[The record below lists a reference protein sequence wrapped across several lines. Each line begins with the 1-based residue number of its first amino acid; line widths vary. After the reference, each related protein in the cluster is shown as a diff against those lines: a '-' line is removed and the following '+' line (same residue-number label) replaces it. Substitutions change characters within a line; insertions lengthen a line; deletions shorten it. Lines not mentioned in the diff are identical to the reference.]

1 MPNNRIK
8 QPPRYLSAID
18 NAGSYFCVRSA
29 KGGEWAAAVFNGRYV
44 SLMNR
49 TVYILLFLI
58 IGCSEPKQVDLNPY
72 NPNIG
77 ITVKELEQSGWQL
90 TTADD
95 GVCVYK
101 NQDVNPKLVF
111 YMDMQEDC
119 KTVLSQE
126 LYIDLDYEQ
135 EQAGADFEVT
145 KEISNKIDSIL
156 SSYNSRRISDFERA
170 APCVLKFTGENEKNK
185 KVEWDIMNCYDKITL
200 TTYSEL
206 NKK

>member
-1 MPNNRIK
+1 
-8 QPPRYLSAID
+8 
-18 NAGSYFCVRSA
+18 
-29 KGGEWAAAVFNGRYV
+29 
-44 SLMNR
+44 MNR
-49 TVYILLFLI
+49 HFHILLLLI

-77 ITVKELEQSGWQL
+77 ITVKELEQSGWQQ

-101 NQDVNPKLVF
+101 NQDVRPKLVF

-126 LYIDLDYEQ
+126 LYIDLGYQPEQ
-135 EQAGADFEVT
+135 IGSDFEVT
-145 KEISNKIDSIL
+145 KDIRNKIDSIL
-156 SSYNSRRISDFERA
+156 LSYSSRRISDFKRA
-170 APCVLKFTGENEKNK
+170 APCRLEFTGENEQNK
-185 KVEWDIMNCYDKITL
+185 KVEWDIMNCFDKITM

-206 NKK
+206 NK